1 MTRRWQVAFG
11 VLILA
16 VGMGLTG
23 VRAVAQSM
31 AERIQ
36 KKAAQAQSG
45 VRGWAEE
52 GRDASAV
59 IAIMQQVKP
68 ALDAGDPRKAEAL
81 LDRALEMLAVAV
93 PRERESDL
101 YVSPEP
107 VAISGYEGSAM
118 EPFISPDSRIL
129 FFNNENDPKVD
140 TNLHFAER
148 TGKLS
153 FRYLGE
159 LPGVNSP
166 MLDAVPSLDL
176 SGRFYFTTVRD
187 YGRTQNSIYTGMF
200 DGKRVT
206 NVRSVP
212 GDISPKAP
220 LTINMDVGI
229 SPDGQTLYISRAV
242 ISPGSPMP
250 RTSELMIARKKNDAF
265 SVDADGGRI
274 MAKINTGA
282 LQYAP
287 CISEDGLELY
297 FTRAAP
303 PRIMVAARRSADDP
317 FDEPRVLKELTGFVE
332 APSISL
338 DRQEMFFHKKVGQKF
353 TIYRAERRVN

>member
-1 MTRRWQVAFG
+1 
-11 VLILA
+11 
-16 VGMGLTG
+16 MGLTG
-23 VRAVAQSM
+23 VHALAQSM

-45 VRGWAEE
+45 VRSWADE
-52 GRDASAV
+52 GRDPSAV

-81 LDRALEMLAVAV
+81 LDRALEMLTVAV
-93 PRERESDL
+93 SREKESDL

-107 VAISGYEGSAM
+107 VAISGYDGSAM
-118 EPFISPDSRIL
+118 EPFISPDGRIL

-166 MLDAVPSLDL
+166 VLDAVPSLDL

-187 YGRTQNSIYTGMF
+187 YGRTQNSVYTGMF

-206 NVRSVP
+206 NVRFVP
-212 GDISPKAP
+212 GDISPKTP

-250 RTSELMIARKKNDAF
+250 RTSELIIARKKNDAF
-265 SVDADGGRI
+265 SIGARKNDAFSIDPDGARL

-287 CISEDGLELY
+287 CISQEGLELY

-338 DRQEMFFHKKVGQKF
+338 DRQEMFFHKKVGEKF
-353 TIYRAERRVN
+353 TIYRAGRRVN